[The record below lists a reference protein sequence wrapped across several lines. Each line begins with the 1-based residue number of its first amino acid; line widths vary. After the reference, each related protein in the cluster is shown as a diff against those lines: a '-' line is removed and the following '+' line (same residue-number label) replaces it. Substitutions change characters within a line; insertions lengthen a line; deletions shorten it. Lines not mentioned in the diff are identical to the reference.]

1 MKKFIPMLAA
11 AAVAALSFTA
21 CNQKKFT
28 VEGTVEGAQDSVL
41 YFENVSLSGPVTLDS
56 VKLDTDG
63 KFAFSI
69 DANEAPEF
77 YRLRI
82 YDQIINL
89 SVDSTETI
97 KVKAQ
102 YPNMATRYEVE
113 GSDNCQKIRELSLK
127 QIALQQ
133 QVISIDRTLGM
144 NPEQKGDSIMAI
156 VNRYKEEVKLN
167 YIFKEPQKAY
177 AYFALFQMVG
187 PYSIFNPSGSEDDV
201 RVYAAVATCWD
212 TYYPGSE
219 RGANLHNIAL
229 QNMNNQR
236 IARANSQRTIE
247 SSKVV
252 EAGVIDIELPDATGR
267 IRTLSE
273 LKGKVVLL
281 DFHVYSLKDSPQ
293 RILMLRDL
301 YNKYHAQG
309 FEIYQV
315 SIDQDE
321 HFWRQKAGELP
332 WICVRDESAEA
343 LRSYYVQQ
351 IPEYF
356 TISRSCELQKRSS
369 QIGNLEEEIKRLLSF
384 RE

>member
-281 DFHVYSLKDSPQ
+281 DFHVFSLKDSPQ

-309 FEIYQV
+309 FEIYQI
-315 SIDQDE
+315 SLDSNE
-321 HFWRQKAGELP
+321 HYWKQMTE
-332 WICVRDESAEA
+332 
-343 LRSYYVQQ
+343 Q
-351 IPEYF
+351 IPWVCVHDADGLDSHWTRIYNVPTVPDF
-356 TISRSCELQKRSS
+356 FLIDRGNNLVKRS
-369 QIGNLEEEIKRLLSF
+369 QQMNDLEAEIRALL
-384 RE
+384 

>member
-1 MKKFIPMLAA
+1 
-11 AAVAALSFTA
+11 
-21 CNQKKFT
+21 
-28 VEGTVEGAQDSVL
+28 
-41 YFENVSLSGPVTLDS
+41 
-56 VKLDTDG
+56 
-63 KFAFSI
+63 
-69 DANEAPEF
+69 
-77 YRLRI
+77 
-82 YDQIINL
+82 
-89 SVDSTETI
+89 
-97 KVKAQ
+97 
-102 YPNMATRYEVE
+102 MATRYEVE

-133 QVISIDRTLGM
+133 QVISIDRMLGM

-281 DFHVYSLKDSPQ
+281 DFHLFASRGSTE
-293 RILMLRDL
+293 RIMALRDI

-309 FEIYQV
+309 LEIYQV
-315 SIDQDE
+315 SVDPDE
-321 HFWRQKAGELP
+321 HFWKTQTAALP
-332 WICVRDESAEA
+332 WICVHESQADNGITLTKYNVQAVPTFFLLDKNCVPHKRD
-343 LRSYYVQQ
+343 VQ
-351 IPEYF
+351 IKD
-356 TISRSCELQKRSS
+356 IDA
-369 QIGNLEEEIKRLLSF
+369 EIKSLL
-384 RE
+384 

>member
-133 QVISIDRTLGM
+133 QVITIDRTLGM

-281 DFHVYSLKDSPQ
+281 DFHVFSLKDSPQ

-309 FEIYQV
+309 FEIYQI
-315 SIDQDE
+315 SLDSNE
-321 HFWRQKAGELP
+321 HYWKQMTE
-332 WICVRDESAEA
+332 
-343 LRSYYVQQ
+343 Q
-351 IPEYF
+351 IPWVCVHDADGLDSHWTRIYNVPTVPDF
-356 TISRSCELQKRSS
+356 FLIDRGNNLVKRS
-369 QIGNLEEEIKRLLSF
+369 QQMNDLEAEIRALL
-384 RE
+384 